1 MKRTAL
7 IAGAL
12 LLFVTITYGL
22 TSAQTVEVELLNA
35 QGKKVGS
42 ATLVQQPAGVRIS
55 LQANSLPPG
64 LHGFH
69 IHAIGKCDP
78 PDFTSAGGHFN
89 PEGKQH
95 GLKNPAGPHTGD
107 LPNLMVKPDG
117 TVVVDVVA
125 SAVTLGPGTH
135 SLFRPQGAALVI
147 HANPD
152 DEMTDPTGNSGP
164 RIACGV
170 ISSR

>member
-7 IAGAL
+7 VAGAA
-12 LLFVTITYGL
+12 LLFITITYGL

-35 QGKKVGS
+35 QGEKVGS
-42 ATLVQQPAGVRIS
+42 GTLVQQPAGVRIS
-55 LQANSLPPG
+55 LQVRNLTPG
-64 LHGFH
+64 PHGFH

-89 PEGKQH
+89 PEGKKH
-95 GLKNPAGPHTGD
+95 GLKNPAGPHAGD
-107 LPNLMVKPDG
+107 LPNIVVKPDG
-117 TVVVDVVA
+117 TAVADVVA
-125 SAVTLGPGTH
+125 STITFGPGNR
-135 SLFRPQGAALVI
+135 SLSGPQGTALVI

-152 DEMTDPTGNSGP
+152 DELTDPAGGAGP

-170 ISSR
+170 IGPR